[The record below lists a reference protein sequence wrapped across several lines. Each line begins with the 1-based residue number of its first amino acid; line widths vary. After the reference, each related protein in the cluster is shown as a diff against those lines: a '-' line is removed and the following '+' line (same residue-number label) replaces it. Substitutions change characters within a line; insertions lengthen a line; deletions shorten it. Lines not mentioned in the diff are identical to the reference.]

1 MSLPL
6 YLVLAFALLA
16 LAVYEQV
23 LPWLH
28 LRRMARKFA
37 QEQKEQQS

>member
-6 YLVLAFALLA
+6 YLVLALAALA

-23 LPWLH
+23 LPWLR
-28 LRRMARKFA
+28 LKRMARKFA
-37 QEQKEQQS
+37 QEQKEQQQ